1 MPAAATTLHTLE
13 AASKQRRH
21 LTYQC
26 ATSIKNNGAIAG
38 LDEAEQRYQQRAL
51 AAAGAA
57 DNADLGSM
65 RQLEG
70 DAIKGRGKRGRVLE
84 ADVPELKRGDEHECN

>member
-21 LTYQC
+21 QTYQC

-57 DNADLGSM
+57 DNTDLGRM

-70 DAIKGRGKRGRVLE
+70 DAVKGRRKRWRVLE
-84 ADVPELKRGDEHECN
+84 ADVFEL